1 MVANGISHSKSAGP
15 LNKLKN
21 VHAPAVSVVTFSA
34 DVATLYREQKD
45 PEKMNEHEDEQLS
58 AEFDENSGFAIVVNG
73 HSLVHCLAP
82 ELEPRFLHAQNYS
95 RNGWRHNF
103 FFNEFSIIIFIN

>member
-1 MVANGISHSKSAGP
+1 MVANGVSHSKSAGQ

-45 PEKMNEHEDEQLS
+45 PEKMNELEEELS
-58 AEFDENSGFAIVVNG
+58 AEFDENSGFAIVING
-73 HSLVHCLAP
+73 HSLIHCLAP
-82 ELEPRFLHAQNYS
+82 ELEPRFLFTS
-95 RNGWRHNF
+95 F
-103 FFNEFSIIIFIN
+103 